1 MLGPIPKTTCRS
13 GYRKMKFT
21 IHDVGHGF
29 CAHLQHDNGNVMLW
43 DCGHKA
49 DPENRPSKFLPAAG
63 ISTANRLFITNYDED
78 HISDL
83 PNLRKAVNI
92 DILCRNRTV
101 SPEQLVRLKKK
112 SGPITTA
119 MTNLLS
125 MLNDYTCDV
134 TYPPK
139 FPGVTFE
146 TFSCVYPADF
156 KDTNNLSLVTF
167 LETPMCNVIVPG
179 DIEKAG
185 WEKLL
190 QKQAFRSR
198 LAKTNV
204 FVASHHGRTNGY
216 CREVFDYCSPNVVV
230 FSDGPKQFATQEET
244 NTYAAHV
251 SGTTFNRRTRYV
263 LTTRNDGSFL
273 WSS

>member
-1 MLGPIPKTTCRS
+1 MIFK
-13 GYRKMKFT
+13 

-63 ISTANRLFITNYDED
+63 ISTVHRLFITNYDED

-83 PNLRKAVNI
+83 PILRKTVDINI
-92 DILCRNRTV
+92 LRRNRTI
-101 SPEQLVRLKKK
+101 SPEQLKKLKEK

-119 MTNLLS
+119 MSSLLL
-125 MLNDYTCDV
+125 MLNDYTGDV
-134 TYPPK
+134 TNPPT
-139 FPGVTFE
+139 FPNVSFE

-156 KDTNNLSLVTF
+156 QDTNNLSLVSF
-167 LETPMCNVIVPG
+167 LETPMCNVVIPG

-190 QKQAFRSR
+190 QKQAFRNG

-204 FVASHHGRTNGY
+204 FVASHHGRTSGY
-216 CREVFDYCSPNVVV
+216 CKEVFDYCSPNVVI
-230 FSDGPKQFATQEET
+230 FSDGPKQFATQEEAA
-244 NTYAAHV
+244 TYAAHA
-251 SGTTFNRRTRYV
+251 SGITFDGRTRYV
-263 LTTRNDGSFL
+263 LTTRKDGSL
-273 WSS
+273 SWSS